1 MLPAPQRCPSDTHS
15 MASRVVL
22 LAYTHALASG
32 AGKCPWGL
40 SDLWRRMADELPDGW
55 ACIVKRGVDGR
66 YLVQYVSQGERGST
80 CCAP

>member
-1 MLPAPQRCPSDTHS
+1 
-15 MASRVVL
+15 
-22 LAYTHALASG
+22 
-32 AGKCPWGL
+32 
-40 SDLWRRMADELPDGW
+40 LWRRMADELPDGW